1 MDDAALPPTPA
12 ADPQAAPR
20 TRPPDAPTTAAPDPY
35 APRRRYPWHDDPH
48 YDPTAYR
55 RPPGATA
62 PSWPPPQPDPFAS
75 PTNFG
80 GPPPHAAIE
89 AARSRVISAILARR
103 KVVSFPGDTVRAGSR
118 YVLWMKRR

>member
-1 MDDAALPPTPA
+1 MGAFDGCAAVPVVAA
-12 ADPQAAPR
+12 ADSRVAV
-20 TRPPDAPTTAAPDPY
+20 
-35 APRRRYPWHDDPH
+35 
-48 YDPTAYR
+48 
-55 RPPGATA
+55 
-62 PSWPPPQPDPFAS
+62 
-75 PTNFG
+75 